1 MLEELLT
8 KTVADLEMEILST
21 HFHSFTP
28 QGVTRTI
35 GISTSHFS
43 IHTWQ
48 EHGYAALDLYTCGNQ
63 DLWPALKNILVK
75 MKATRAN
82 VYEISRGN
90 QSKSNPIKEKLY
102 FT

>member
-48 EHGYAALDLYTCGNQ
+48 EHGYAALDLLYMWESGFMACIKKYPCKNESNTCKC
-63 DLWPALKNILVK
+63 L
-75 MKATRAN
+75 
-82 VYEISRGN
+82 
-90 QSKSNPIKEKLY
+90 
-102 FT
+102 